1 MKRLLTYKWSIVV
14 VILHLIVMAWFLV
27 QLPAGAKIPSHWNI
41 KGEIDGWMGVT
52 GSMIMGLSLS
62 LGIFLLLYLM
72 PYYDPRYRKNKD
84 RMEKILP
91 SISFVLLLFF
101 ALIHVYSL
109 YLGSMGAGAEGF
121 RFTFVLMGMMFV
133 ILGNILPKVPNNFFV
148 GIKTPWTLSSEEV
161 WQKTHRLGG
170 WLFVISGLMLCV
182 KAFFP
187 MQQSVLQQIL
197 MWVALLLPLYSILY
211 SFLLYRRI
219 GKR

>member
-1 MKRLLTYKWSIVV
+1 MKRLLTYKWSLVV
-14 VILHLIVMAWFLV
+14 VILHLIVMTWFFV
-27 QLPAGAKIPSHWNI
+27 QLPADARIPSHWNI
-41 KGEIDGWMGVT
+41 NGQIDNWMGLT
-52 GSMIMGLSLS
+52 GSMILGISLT

-72 PYYDPRYRKNKD
+72 PHYDPRYVKNKE
-84 RMEKILP
+84 RMDNIIP
-91 SISFVLLLFF
+91 RVSFVMVLFF
-101 ALIHVYSL
+101 ALLHIYSL
-109 YLGSMGAGAEGF
+109 FLAKMGGGAEGF
-121 RFTFVLMGMMFV
+121 RFTFVLIGMMFV

-148 GIKTPWTLSSEEV
+148 GIKTPWTLSNEEV

-182 KAFFP
+182 KAFIP
-187 MQQSVLQQIL
+187 MRENVLQRIL